1 MTTPPAAEP
10 LLPFLVGGFVLLLLG
25 VATLTIGRAPVPA
38 FNSGAAT
45 RRAALYAVVYGAVTA
60 CFMRLVEPALLGE
73 ELSPWLLALG
83 DVIFV
88 TIGLFTWVMVL
99 AEGHDLSRYG
109 FRGARFPRFG
119 LALAMGLAVVL
130 VHPFDAYRALLSG
143 SRVVTADSLVFALL
157 FAVVGSAFPEEMLFR
172 GYMAGSLD
180 GRVRPF
186 VRVLAPAL
194 AFTAVRAVRFMP
206 NGGLGE
212 VGWVSY
218 VLGTAL
224 PLGIWWGIMREV
236 AGGSIWPCL
245 ISHILHEFGTALASS
260 SPVAPVAS

>member
-10 LLPFLVGGFVLLLLG
+10 LLPFLVGGFVLLLIG
-25 VATLTIGRAPVPA
+25 IATLTIGRAPAPA
-38 FNSGAAT
+38 FASPVAT

-88 TIGLFTWVMVL
+88 TLGLFTWVMVL
-99 AEGHDLSRYG
+99 AEGHELTRYG
-109 FRGARFPRFG
+109 LRGARFPRF
-119 LALAMGLAVVL
+119 ALAMVMGLAVVL
-130 VHPFDAYRALLSG
+130 IHPFDAYRALLAG

-157 FAVVGSAFPEEMLFR
+157 FAIVGSAFPEEMLFR

-180 GRVRPF
+180 GRARVV
-186 VRVLAPAL
+186 VRVLVPAL
-194 AFTAVRAVRFMP
+194 AFTVVRALRFVP
-206 NGGLGE
+206 GGGLGE
-212 VGWVSY
+212 EGWLSY

-224 PLGIWWGIMREV
+224 PLGVWWGIMREV

-245 ISHILHEFGTALASS
+245 ISHFLHEFGTALASS
-260 SPVAPVAS
+260 SPVAVS